1 MKQIDSLQ
9 FIQHSKLQFAI
20 VLCYVSN
27 KHQRLNHCW
36 NQTKHSNIAPP
47 PPPSPPATGCLLS
60 HNINIYATAT
70 RIVTVRQSERGGESY
85 VSVLTCNPRN
95 KTVTAA
101 VPGYLHSAVV
111 TVANG
116 NVAVTLD
123 SGAGVSWVSWSCMT
137 RIKHFIVQQLLLMSR
152 HTLQGHTHSTTTRS
166 WTFVLN
172 STGKSVTKRR

>member
-1 MKQIDSLQ
+1 MLCKQQTSEVESLLKPNQ
-9 FIQHSKLQFAI
+9 TFQHS
-20 VLCYVSN
+20 S
-27 KHQRLNHCW
+27 
-36 NQTKHSNIAPP
+36 
-47 PPPSPPATGCLLS
+47 SPTTQPAAGCLLS

-70 RIVTVRQSERGGESY
+70 RIVIIRQSERGGESY

-101 VPGYLHSAVV
+101 VPGYLHSTVV

-123 SGAGVSWVSWSCMT
+123 SGAGVSWGSWSCMT